1 MSGKSSGGRVAFDIE
16 GFVLKRTETGTEP
29 RFFYHQKTK
38 IGTEMKFSEPHNS
51 NLHLLVVHQSNVFLP
66 VFLSSSSN
74 SKNVQPERDFQT

>member
-38 IGTEMKFSEPHNS
+38 TGTEMKFSEPH
-51 NLHLLVVHQSNVFLP
+51 
-66 VFLSSSSN
+66 SSSSTT
-74 SKNVQPERDFQT
+74 KFLHIV